1 MKVFGLDWKKSV
13 QCLDLDFEVHDEC
26 LGAKGVEEVGKKL
39 SSAFLPLLLAVKCL
53 VYYQPPQGGRLY
65 QEAMRFCRAILCHLK
80 KRNNN
85 AYRKSFFNMLF
96 QKFCV
101 MQFST
106 RHDAN

>member
-1 MKVFGLDWKKSV
+1 MSRQGCKQIMKVFGLDWKKSV

-65 QEAMRFCRAILCHLK
+65 QEAMRFCRAILCHLI

-85 AYRKSFFNMLF
+85 AYRKPFFNMLF
-96 QKFCV
+96 QKSCI
-101 MQFST
+101 
-106 RHDAN
+106 